1 MTCSHMSYFF
11 ISKQLLWELFFRI
24 SNSKATNLKYIDA
37 GRIEDK
43 NTNVDDVAK
52 NIVDGL
58 PNNEKCFYFVSYFHG
73 GIKKML
79 VQKYLSNDYA
89 AYILFGYG
97 IGTIS
102 YHVKTNGIW
111 R

>member
-1 MTCSHMSYFF
+1 M
-11 ISKQLLWELFFRI
+11 
-24 SNSKATNLKYIDA
+24 
-37 GRIEDK
+37 
-43 NTNVDDVAK
+43 DDVAK

-102 YHVKTNGIW
+102 YHVKANGIW